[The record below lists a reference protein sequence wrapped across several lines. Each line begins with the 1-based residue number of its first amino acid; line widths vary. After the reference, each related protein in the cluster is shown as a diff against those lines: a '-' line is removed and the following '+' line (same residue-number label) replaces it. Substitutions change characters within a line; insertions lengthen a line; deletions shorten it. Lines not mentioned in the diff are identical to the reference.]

1 MQLIERE
8 FFLPRLEKEVHLLDY
23 FASAVRDRCS
33 ESDMPVRFVVTETT
47 ACRYHC
53 EVGVL
58 TDIEDIQVRDVDPI
72 FRFIPRSTENTTEF
86 NVVLL
91 VPTGIG
97 AEIGGH
103 AGDAGPVA
111 RMLSSSCDNLIT
123 HPNVMNAS
131 DINEI
136 PENGLYVEG
145 SVITRLLMGTAGLQK
160 VRANRVMLVVDKH
173 RESQIADITVNAV
186 SAARAALGLDCPV
199 VVEMEPSIG
208 MRAQYT
214 TSGRAAGV
222 VESFDRVCRVFEK
235 YHGQYD
241 AVALASVIDVPSE
254 FHIEYFQSEGDMVNP
269 WGGVEA
275 IFTHALTQLFGVP
288 TAHSP
293 MFESMEIA
301 NLSVGRVDPRMSAE
315 AVSNSFLH
323 CILKGLHR
331 SPRILTEPSVFGNSG
346 VISAAD
352 ISCLVIPDGCVG
364 IPTLAAMRQ
373 DIPVVA
379 VRENRNRMKN
389 DLHELP
395 FARGK
400 LFIVENYLEV
410 AGILAALRS
419 GVAPSA
425 VRRPLAH
432 TTVLCEQ
439 TEQRQNESKLRIVDA
454 G

>member
-1 MQLIERE
+1 MQLTERE
-8 FFLPRLEKEVHLLDY
+8 FFLPRNEGGGHLLEH

-33 ESDMPVRFVVTETT
+33 GSEMAVRFAVTETT
-47 ACRYHC
+47 ASKYHC

-58 TDIEDIQVRDVDPI
+58 GDVDESGIRDVDPLFG
-72 FRFIPRSTENTTEF
+72 FRPRNRENSSDF
-86 NVVLL
+86 NVVLI

-111 RMLSSSCDNLIT
+111 RMIAASCDNLIT
-123 HPNVMNAS
+123 HPNVVNAS
-131 DINEI
+131 DINEL

-145 SVITRLLMGTAGLQK
+145 SVISRLLMGTVGLQR

-173 RESQIADITVNAV
+173 REPRIADITVNAV
-186 SAARAALGLDCPV
+186 SAARAALGLDCPI

-208 MRAQYT
+208 MRAQYA
-214 TSGRAAGV
+214 TSGRAVGV
-222 VESFDRVCRVFEK
+222 VVSVERVCRVFEK
-235 YHGQYD
+235 YDGQYD

-254 FHIEYFQSEGDMVNP
+254 FHTQYFKSEGEMVNP

-275 IFTHALTQLFGVP
+275 IFTHALTQLFDVP

-315 AVSNSFLH
+315 TVSNSFLH

-331 SPRILTEPSVFGNSG
+331 SPRIVTESSDFGNAG
-346 VISAAD
+346 ILSAAD
-352 ISCLVIPDGCVG
+352 VSCLVIPDGCIG
-364 IPTLAAMRQ
+364 LPTMAAMRQ
-373 DIPVVA
+373 DIPVIA

-389 DLHELP
+389 DLCEFP
-395 FARGK
+395 FKPGK
-400 LFIVENYLEV
+400 LFIVDNYLEAV
-410 AGILAALRS
+410 GIVAALRG

-425 VRRPLAH
+425 VRRPLAQ
-432 TTVLCEQ
+432 TTVICEQ
-439 TEQRQNESKLRIVDA
+439 TEHGHV
-454 G
+454 